1 MSVLSLTSPP
11 SPRWEQAGPV
21 CTSGTMM
28 LPTIY
33 FTVLC
38 TEGGLRPSINSKIR
52 CRSTCSAGISVQG
65 QGLHHT
71 TLLGTNVVWTD
82 ILLLNWIVFSKKVLS
97 RERRSRFH
105 AVVPL
110 TQAGGR
116 CEMEPMPFGWTGGF
130 RVYLG
135 KRFGWKKGSLLLSIA
150 QFLVLKREKTAKSQ
164 SPFRAFKI
172 KLLLKYSGQF
182 NVKNYKVYSGFFC
195 CFLENAMFKE
205 NISF

>member
-1 MSVLSLTSPP
+1 M
-11 SPRWEQAGPV
+11 
-21 CTSGTMM
+21 
-28 LPTIY
+28 
-33 FTVLC
+33 
-38 TEGGLRPSINSKIR
+38 
-52 CRSTCSAGISVQG
+52 
-65 QGLHHT
+65 
-71 TLLGTNVVWTD
+71 
-82 ILLLNWIVFSKKVLS
+82 LS

-105 AVVPL
+105 AVLPL

-135 KRFGWKKGSLLLSIA
+135 KRFGWKKESLPLSIA

-182 NVKNYKVYSGFFC
+182 NVKNYRVYSGFFFFFFRKC
-195 CFLENAMFKE
+195 HVQRKYFFLSKTSLLSVKIFSPCRALQHPKILSINKNRGRIFLEHC
-205 NISF
+205 